1 MKTYFASLKIDW
13 IVTGKILL
21 ALLLLSALVLIAA
34 RSIAPGLDSLHVL
47 LYVAGGAACFLVAIS
62 LSIVVVGAFNQWAL
76 NRGATDAQW
85 FIFPRS
91 QEPPGLE
98 SLHGQAISEPAGG
111 HDISAST
118 ANAAAGS
125 DQPAPP

>member
-1 MKTYFASLKIDW
+1 MHYRSLKINW
-13 IVTGKILL
+13 TVAGKVVL
-21 ALLLLSALVLIAA
+21 AFFLIAALVLFAA
-34 RSIAPGLDSLHVL
+34 KKIAPDVDSLHVL
-47 LYVAGGAACFLVAIS
+47 LYVASGAACFLVVIS
-62 LSIVVVGAFNQWAL
+62 LEIVLGGAFNQWAL

-98 SLHGQAISEPAGG
+98 SLQGQAISEPAGD

-118 ANAAAGS
+118 VNAGS
-125 DQPAPP
+125 SNDQPAPP